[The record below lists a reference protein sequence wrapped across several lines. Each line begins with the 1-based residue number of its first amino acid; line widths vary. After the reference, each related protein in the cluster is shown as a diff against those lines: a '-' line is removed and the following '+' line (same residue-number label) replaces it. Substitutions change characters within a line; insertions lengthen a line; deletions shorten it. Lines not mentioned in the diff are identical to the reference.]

1 VTTART
7 ASATQRAGR
16 GVTSAWANVAA
27 FVARPAGRRLLLVLG
42 ILAYAGIWAFSGS
55 FHLNDT
61 DFDVFFLPS
70 ARIALAGHPLH
81 IYQVRYQVVY
91 PDANGPLTI
100 APMTAVAWVEQQLG
114 WLDNHELRRLLMMA
128 AFAVFPL
135 LVGREA
141 LLALDRLLKVPL
153 RGLWRFAALAAF
165 IGTPELWHS
174 ALLYGHLEQPIML
187 WLLLASV
194 RMLAEG
200 KPARGGLLM
209 GLALLARTSALL
221 YLLALGLTLL
231 LRGRWRESLRFGAV
245 AVLTTAAGLLP
256 FFLADAKD
264 TLYSLVTFRE
274 QLVVGGGTI
283 WGAITNNPGVTEF
296 ALHHDSLVVVG
307 ASLVLILATL
317 LLRRDLDVGS
327 RDIYLLLAVADL
339 CFPLFIKTIWPYYF
353 LETYVLVALWWL
365 AGADAVITA
374 RGRTRWLLTGIAPL
388 ATIGLAQLAEYV
400 LSSPGFVTWSPEWS
414 ARVFAAT
421 LLFTAA
427 AAIRLW
433 APRRRRPLAIPGAV

>member
-1 VTTART
+1 MTTART
-7 ASATQRAGR
+7 ARAEERTSR
-16 GVTSAWANVAA
+16 GGTSAWASVAA
-27 FVARPAGRRLLLVLG
+27 FVARPAVRRLLLVLG

-55 FHLNDT
+55 LHLNDT

-100 APMTAVAWVEQQLG
+100 APMTAVAWAEQQLG
-114 WLDNHELRRLLMMA
+114 WLDQHELRRLLMMA
-128 AFAVFPL
+128 AFSVFPL

-141 LLALDRLLKVPL
+141 LLALDRLLTVPL
-153 RGLWRFAALAAF
+153 RGLWRFAALVVF
-165 IGTPELWHS
+165 IGTPELWHGV
-174 ALLYGHLEQPIML
+174 LLYGHLEQPLML

-194 RMLAEG
+194 RLLVER
-200 KPARGGLLM
+200 KPVRGGLLM

-231 LRGRWRESLRFGAV
+231 LRGRWRESLRFGGAS
-245 AVLTTAAGLLP
+245 VLTAAAGLAP
-256 FFLADAKD
+256 FFLADGKD

-283 WGAITNNPGVTEF
+283 WGAITNNPAVADF
-296 ALHHDSLVVVG
+296 ALRHDSVVIVAASLVV
-307 ASLVLILATL
+307 ILATL
-317 LLRRDLDVGS
+317 LLRRDLDVTS

-365 AGADAVITA
+365 AGADAA
-374 RGRTRWLLTGIAPL
+374 LAPQGRARWLLAGVAPL
-388 ATIGLAQLAEYV
+388 AAIGLAQLAEYV

-427 AAIRLW
+427 ATIRLW
-433 APRRRRPLAIPGAV
+433 LPRRRPAALPSAV